1 MKNKL
6 AVFAALC
13 GLFVLAAAS
22 AQAVAACRSGLALCV
37 ELILPSLFPF
47 FVLSGLLSRLGLP
60 AMLGERLSGFAE
72 KAFRVSGAG
81 CTALLLGLLGGY
93 PLGAAYIAGL
103 RESGAVGGEEA
114 GHLLAFCNNSG
125 PAFFLGALGTGVFG
139 SARCGLR
146 LYAVHAAAAVLT
158 GLLLRGR
165 APAASAAGKGAPPL
179 PFPQALTE
187 AVRQAVSASLGVC
200 GFVVCFAV
208 FTGLLNANGFTDLL
222 AGRLSELSGQ
232 ALPWCRALLTGLFE
246 LGGGIGALRG
256 LAPTPA
262 NLALAAGLMGWGGV
276 SVQFQT
282 LSLIADT
289 DIKSAPHTAG
299 RLLSAMFGYALAYG
313 LGSLLQNR

>member
-139 SARCGLR
+139 SARLPSSRTSPLR
-146 LYAVHAAAAVLT
+146 
-158 GLLLRGR
+158 
-165 APAASAAGKGAPPL
+165 K
-179 PFPQALTE
+179 
-187 AVRQAVSASLGVC
+187 
-200 GFVVCFAV
+200 CFIIP
-208 FTGLLNANGFTDLL
+208 
-222 AGRLSELSGQ
+222 LSG
-232 ALPWCRALLTGLFE
+232 
-246 LGGGIGALRG
+246 
-256 LAPTPA
+256 TP
-262 NLALAAGLMGWGGV
+262 GHIPR
-276 SVQFQT
+276 S
-282 LSLIADT
+282 
-289 DIKSAPHTAG
+289 TASI
-299 RLLSAMFGYALAYG
+299 RRPS
-313 LGSLLQNR
+313 S